1 MPRGPKN
8 NLNSHKLPRETEGYI
23 LSPMEM
29 STELIVSSWTGH
41 EVAAT
46 IPLGFQGFAAPRVLV
61 LHTLRTLMSTHVL
74 ELGRPSVATPVLLV
88 FLDPKMKAT
97 NSPENAI

>member
-1 MPRGPKN
+1 MDSILGSVFGPQNGGRFVGKIVG
-8 NLNSHKLPRETEGYI
+8 LTERKKAQV
-23 LSPMEM
+23 S
-29 STELIVSSWTGH
+29 IVSSCTRQKFP
-41 EVAAT
+41 

>member
-29 STELIVSSWTGH
+29 STEL
-41 EVAAT
+41 
-46 IPLGFQGFAAPRVLV
+46 
-61 LHTLRTLMSTHVL
+61 
-74 ELGRPSVATPVLLV
+74 V
-88 FLDPKMKAT
+88 FWRDMIAAT
-97 NSPENAI
+97 NSRLAEYFRPE